1 MGKIMHDEI
10 LNRKVIDFQ
19 NKFKIRLEQNQQFFF
34 QKNTPVLLRAIHD
47 SDQKLLEFAFGHFG
61 ANLVKLTQI
70 LDMNHPDLIS
80 IFDGTFSDDQ
90 YFSRQCIDFLSLA
103 QYAQNNDMKNIFPLL
118 GNLFIKE
125 SLDRNVVKKIDN
137 NNYSKAYVRLIL
149 DPEEREAIRF
159 SKKMQI
165 IDLQAFYKKGEDF
178 WNYQPS
184 DFEKFIRYD
193 SAYLKELKEA
203 EKKMKRYQDLKC
215 ESLASEIAK
224 NIEHF
229 KENMEQSY
237 YGFNRITMTSAA
249 IILAKSLGYKYNSS
263 YNLAVGNHNMRFEAN
278 IVVDKMIFKNFY
290 FDLNFVFDHNL
301 NYEPKVYP
309 FHEVK
314 DIASE
319 EVIKTIE
326 LLEKFPEAGNKPIFD
341 HFGVI
346 VPTICMKEKSFRS
359 ETGLVHEY
367 ESVEKASKELDKILI
382 KRKYFYPIIVGE
394 KDGKCFFIC
403 YWT

>member
-137 NNYSKAYVRLIL
+137 NN
-149 DPEEREAIRF
+149 F
-159 SKKMQI
+159 NGQ
-165 IDLQAFYKKGEDF
+165 
-178 WNYQPS
+178 
-184 DFEKFIRYD
+184 FI
-193 SAYLKELKEA
+193 SPGLL
-203 EKKMKRYQDLKC
+203 L
-215 ESLASEIAK
+215 L
-224 NIEHF
+224 
-229 KENMEQSY
+229 
-237 YGFNRITMTSAA
+237 G
-249 IILAKSLGYKYNSS
+249 SLG
-263 YNLAVGNHNMRFEAN
+263 LLRLLRN
-278 IVVDKMIFKNFY
+278 IR
-290 FDLNFVFDHNL
+290 
-301 NYEPKVYP
+301 
-309 FHEVK
+309 VK
-314 DIASE
+314 
-319 EVIKTIE
+319 
-326 LLEKFPEAGNKPIFD
+326 
-341 HFGVI
+341 
-346 VPTICMKEKSFRS
+346 
-359 ETGLVHEY
+359 
-367 ESVEKASKELDKILI
+367 
-382 KRKYFYPIIVGE
+382 
-394 KDGKCFFIC
+394 
-403 YWT
+403 